1 MGLIRYMGMGGFK
14 GVAKIRRWK
23 ASTDPVSLRS

>member
-1 MGLIRYMGMGGFK
+1 MGVGGFK